1 MKIWTEICLEP
12 SGVQTISGKTIVLY
26 LSDEKVSL
34 NAKTRAGV
42 VKALIRLDKQVFG
55 ACAPV
60 NRSVIKIIKD
70 LNGKELSGLTLGN
83 LKKKNKKYTPFRFSR
98 DYQLIIKWLDFE
110 LKDKK
115 IDKSTF
121 RREIRAKIGE
131 LDKL

>member
-60 NRSVIKIIKD
+60 NRV
-70 LNGKELSGLTLGN
+70 
-83 LKKKNKKYTPFRFSR
+83 
-98 DYQLIIKWLDFE
+98 
-110 LKDKK
+110 
-115 IDKSTF
+115 
-121 RREIRAKIGE
+121 
-131 LDKL
+131 

>member
-1 MKIWTEICLEP
+1 M
-12 SGVQTISGKTIVLY
+12 ISGKTIVLY
-26 LSDEKVSL
+26 LSEEKVKL

-70 LNGKELSGLTLGN
+70 LNGKELNRLTLSDLEN
-83 LKKKNKKYTPFRFSR
+83 KNKKYTPFRFSR

-121 RREIRAKIGE
+121 RREIRAKSQ
-131 LDKL
+131 L